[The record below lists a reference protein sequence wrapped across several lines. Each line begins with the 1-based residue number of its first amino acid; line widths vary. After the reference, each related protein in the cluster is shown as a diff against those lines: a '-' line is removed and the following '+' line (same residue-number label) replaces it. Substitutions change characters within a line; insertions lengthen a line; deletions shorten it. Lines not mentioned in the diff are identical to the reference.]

1 MRIHHP
7 KIMISLLA
15 IAFISIGSSKAH
27 KAPERNQLFDSNWKF
42 CLGAQPKASSP
53 TFDDSNWRVL
63 DLPHDWS
70 IEGNIEKSNPMG
82 GAGGYFLAPS
92 TWKGKCVTMCFDGV
106 YRNAEVFIN
115 GKSLGMHPYGYTAFN
130 LDLTPYLIFSEAN
143 TIAVHVDNSKQIN
156 CRWYSG
162 SGIYRHVRMRV
173 TGPIHLKQ
181 WGTFI
186 TTPEVSPVKAS
197 VKIRTVV
204 KNETD
209 QQIPF

>member
-42 CLGAQPKASSP
+42 CLGAQPQAS
-53 TFDDSNWRVL
+53 
-63 DLPHDWS
+63 
-70 IEGNIEKSNPMG
+70 
-82 GAGGYFLAPS
+82 
-92 TWKGKCVTMCFDGV
+92 FDGV